1 MHGRA
6 YVHKR
11 DTWSSAVDAL
21 KADLADTLQAR
32 LEMMLELEEEDCGAG
47 RRPLSLSLS
56 TFTSIIFCC
65 VPLLFIPDITL

>member
-47 RRPLSLSLS
+47 RRPLSLSHSLTLEECHFS
-56 TFTSIIFCC
+56 AA
-65 VPLLFIPDITL
+65 LLC